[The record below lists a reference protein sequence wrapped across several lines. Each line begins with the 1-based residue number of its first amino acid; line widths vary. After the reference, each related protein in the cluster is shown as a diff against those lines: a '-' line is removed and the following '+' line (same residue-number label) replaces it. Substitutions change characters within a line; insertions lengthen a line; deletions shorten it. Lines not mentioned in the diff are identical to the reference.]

1 MRPACGDD
9 STTALGVLLG
19 GGRMVSTGIKEG
31 APRTA
36 NGRIWG
42 VRSAFA
48 RSSIS
53 RFSEARFFAA
63 ISCVSIAAG
72 ARPLVVMPGA
82 GKFVESVIL
91 IKKRY
96 RAAPSAAICK
106 FVAAVDGRSLYWA
119 CWPVMGPVLGAAI
132 DTFDAAAMLIRALG
146 FFP

>member
-19 GGRMVSTGIKEG
+19 GGRMVSTGIKGG

-63 ISCVSIAAG
+63 ISRVSIAAG
-72 ARPLVVMPGA
+72 ARPLVAMPGA
-82 GKFVESVIL
+82 GKFVESLIL
-91 IKKRY
+91 IKKMLSCGAQRGNMQVCRGY
-96 RAAPSAAICK
+96 RWSVTI
-106 FVAAVDGRSLYWA
+106 
-119 CWPVMGPVLGAAI
+119 LG
-132 DTFDAAAMLIRALG
+132 MLAGNGGGDRCC
-146 FFP
+146 

>member
-19 GGRMVSTGIKEG
+19 GGRMVSTGIKGG

-36 NGRIWG
+36 NGRICG

-63 ISCVSIAAG
+63 ISRVSIAAG
-72 ARPLVVMPGA
+72 ARLLVVKPGA
-82 GKFVESVIL
+82 GKFDESLIL

-119 CWPVMGPVLGAAI
+119 CWPVLGAAI
-132 DTFDAAAMLIRALG
+132 DAVDAAAMLIRALG

>member
-1 MRPACGDD
+1 
-9 STTALGVLLG
+9 
-19 GGRMVSTGIKEG
+19 MVSTGIKGG

-63 ISCVSIAAG
+63 ISRVSIAAG

-82 GKFVESVIL
+82 GKFVESLIL
-91 IKKRY
+91 IKKSY

-106 FVAAVDGRSLYWA
+106 FVATVDGRSLYWA
-119 CWPVMGPVLGAAI
+119 CWPVMGPVLGPVLGAAI
-132 DTFDAAAMLIRALG
+132 DAVDAAAMLIRALG